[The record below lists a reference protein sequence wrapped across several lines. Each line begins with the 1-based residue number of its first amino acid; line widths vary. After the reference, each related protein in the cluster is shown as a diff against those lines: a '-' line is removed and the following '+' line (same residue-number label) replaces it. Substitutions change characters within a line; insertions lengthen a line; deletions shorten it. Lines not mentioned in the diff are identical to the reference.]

1 MNSFHMTMVLKYG
14 VEEMSFRK
22 QIFNWSK

>member
-14 VEEMSFRK
+14 VKEMSLSQTNFR
-22 QIFNWSK
+22 F